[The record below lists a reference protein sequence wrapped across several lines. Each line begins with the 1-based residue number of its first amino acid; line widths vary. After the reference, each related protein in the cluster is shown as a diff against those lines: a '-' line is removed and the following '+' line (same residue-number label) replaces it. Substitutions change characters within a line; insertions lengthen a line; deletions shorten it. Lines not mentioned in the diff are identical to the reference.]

1 MVDSKKVGL
10 RGMSWLK
17 EPKGGDNQLKG
28 IPRIVLLYMV
38 IPVGVLLLLVQV
50 WPYLEETLEGRKT
63 GQIVANET
71 KKVVVDTA
79 GSLWDVALQVLFWG
93 LLVAAIGA
101 VLWAVGGYILYRY
114 YRQQALL
121 QARYIRILPSDD
133 TILDIEKITV
143 LTRTF
148 GEMHRHRRHRI
159 LWGPPW
165 FRLRFAMP
173 LGSNEIGIYLSFPLD
188 KKSSVIDTIRGT
200 YPNAEIHDLK
210 PSQFPQPTAGGV
222 GGIFTDRWGKRKGL
236 PLASLEQKKA
246 SMLGDVLNC
255 LRPGSFIDLQFSPVK
270 WSRFEKRFEGAY
282 DDLKD
287 KKMSDLDPEEK
298 QRKISL
304 IKRTTGRELPFKM
317 RLSIWSNSPQ
327 AVSVIRSTA
336 ESITTTM
343 NYDGAIRFW
352 LQSRWNPMAD
362 ANPIPTPLPGS
373 FMIWSGEEMANLF
386 HLPPAT
392 HFIYQDPELND
403 EDPRGKLLHISQNQ
417 RSLAENEWTDG
428 VLIGKVKHPLY
439 TREVRV
445 PHEHLS
451 RHFLLTGASGMG
463 KSSAGAEIIQSM
475 IDDWIQNPEA
485 PGFTIIDPAREI
497 IAIIENRLRYLEG
510 TGVHIP
516 KEKIHHFNLST
527 DTTHVVGLNL
537 LHSIPDIP
545 VNELSEQ
552 IADILL
558 FKQIPGDLQAR
569 TRRLLAMAIHSLLE
583 DNVTHTVLGID
594 DFFRNEKFR
603 QSVLENGKDPY
614 VKRYW
619 AKFDQQMNLEI
630 EPILAQIDPLLQDPT
645 MRRIFLQKESLF
657 AYKKAMDEGHLVLF
671 DLYDMQDNEVKV
683 TVGHLVHLYH
693 QYSKQR
699 DYSARFHLML
709 VEEAHL
715 VQIPVVTALLSEDA
729 KYNFGIGLVTRDIDS
744 FHEENFMQAIKGNI
758 GMILSCAQHEGA
770 DEVESLTRG
779 SVKTTFLERLQE
791 RNVAV
796 YLRTKKNQRS
806 HTTVCVVEN
815 DPPFVYL
822 PDGKIADHRTE
833 ELGFARRWG
842 LDWGL
847 EIMRQSAEA
856 RPIEEIDPQIAEYM
870 TENYN
875 IHD

>member
-1 MVDSKKVGL
+1 
-10 RGMSWLK
+10 MSWLK
-17 EPKGGDNQLKG
+17 VPKGGDDQLKG
-28 IPRIVLLYMV
+28 IPKLVLFYFV
-38 IPVGVLLLLVQV
+38 IPIGVLLLLVQV
-50 WPYLEETLEGRKT
+50 WPYLEEKLEGRKVDDT
-63 GQIVANET
+63 VADDA
-71 KKVVVDTA
+71 KKAVVDTA
-79 GSLWDVALQVLFWG
+79 SSVWDVLLQVLYWG
-93 LLVAAIGA
+93 LILAVVGVVVGA
-101 VLWAVGGYILYRY
+101 LCSFFLYRY
-114 YRQQALL
+114 YRQQANL

-133 TILDIEKITV
+133 TVLDIEKITV

-159 LWGPPW
+159 LWGQPW
-165 FRLRFAMP
+165 FRLRFAIP
-173 LGSNEIGIYLSFPLD
+173 PESNEIGIYLSFPRD
-188 KKSSVIDTIRGT
+188 KKSSVIDTIRST

-210 PSQFPQPTAGGV
+210 PDQFPQPTTGGV
-222 GGIFTDRWGKRKGL
+222 GGIFTYQWGKRKGL
-236 PLASLEQKKA
+236 PLASLEQKKV
-246 SMLGDVLNC
+246 SMLGDILNC

-298 QRKISL
+298 QRKINL
-304 IKRTTGRELPFKM
+304 LKRTTGRELPFKV
-317 RLSIWSNSPQ
+317 RLSVWSNSPQ
-327 AVSVIRSTA
+327 AVSVVRSTA

-362 ANPIPTPLPGS
+362 INPIPTPLLGS
-373 FMIWSGEEMANLF
+373 FMIWSGEEIANLF
-386 HLPPAT
+386 HLPPAD
-392 HFIYQDPELND
+392 HFIYQEPSPNE
-403 EDPRGKLLHISQNQ
+403 EDPRGTLLHISQNQ
-417 RSLAENEWTDG
+417 RSLAEDEWTEG
-428 VLIGKVKHPLY
+428 VLVGKVKHPLY
-439 TREVRV
+439 TRDVRV
-445 PHEHLS
+445 SHEHLS

-463 KSSAGAEIIQSM
+463 KSSASVEMVQSM
-475 IDDWIQNPEA
+475 IDEWIQNPDA

-510 TGVHIP
+510 KGVNIP
-516 KEKIHHFNLST
+516 REKVHHFNLCT

-537 LHSIPDIP
+537 LHPIPEIP
-545 VNELSEQ
+545 VNELAEE
-552 IADILL
+552 IADIIL

-583 DNVTHTVLGID
+583 DNVPHTVLGID

-603 QSVLENGKDPY
+603 QSVIENGKDPY

-619 AKFDQQMNLEI
+619 AKFDQQMKLEI

-645 MRRIFLQKESLF
+645 MRRIFLQKESRF
-657 AYKKAMDEGHLVLF
+657 DYKKAMDEGHLVFF
-671 DLYDMQDNEVKV
+671 DLYGMQDNEVKV

-709 VEEAHL
+709 IDEAHL
-715 VQIPVVTALLSEDA
+715 VQIPVITSLLSEDA
-729 KYNFGIGLVTRDIDS
+729 KYNFGIGLITREIDA
-744 FHEENFMQAIKGNI
+744 FQDQNFMQAIKSNI
-758 GMILSCAQHEGA
+758 GMILSCAQQEGA

-779 SVKTTFLERLQE
+779 AVKTAFLERLQE

-796 YLRTKKNQRS
+796 YLRTKKKQRS

-815 DPPFVYL
+815 TPPFVYL

-833 ELGFARRWG
+833 ELGAARRWG
-842 LDWGL
+842 LEWGL
-847 EIMRQSAEA
+847 EIMKQSDEA
-856 RPIEEIDPQIAEYM
+856 RPIEEIDPKIAEYM
-870 TENYN
+870 IENYN
-875 IHD
+875 IHE